1 MTSHEIDPFRFST
14 SGYHVKSLHPIER
27 GASSLAL
34 LYPHNHT
41 NPPSSFIVEFQ
52 IKCPNKPMALKV
64 AALSSRQLHHKC
76 KCWVTTE
83 L

>member
-52 IKCPNKPMALKV
+52 IKCPNKPMALPL
-64 AALSSRQLHHKC
+64 ASAER
-76 KCWVTTE
+76 
-83 L
+83 